1 MSVVQQ
7 GELQDFIDQTLQNQ
21 KAPHKWI
28 KIGIINN
35 EAQKRIE
42 QKCGY
47 KISEI
52 HIDNSSVIHAM
63 TQTHHNLAF
72 DDLLHAVDVIN
83 STDDISL
90 SGKKHKSCDVLIFK
104 KNINGELTFLTEVH
118 VKNGYLMVFN
128 AWRLKK
134 ARRDPDAT

>member
-1 MSVVQQ
+1 VQQ
-7 GELQDFIDQTLQNQ
+7 VELQNFINEALQNR

-35 EAQKRIE
+35 EAQGRIE
-42 QKCGY
+42 RKCGLRV
-47 KISEI
+47 SEI

-63 TQTHHNLAF
+63 TQAQHNL
-72 DDLLHAVDVIN
+72 DPNDLLHAVDVIN

-90 SGKKHKSCDVLIFK
+90 SDKKHKSCDVLIFK
-104 KNINGELTFLTEVH
+104 KDINGEITLLAEVH